1 MVPRRPV
8 PAARV
13 FASLALATAGAA
25 LGACAPPEDLRTA
38 GEPPLE
44 RVASAAT
51 TGRLQGVVYAGS
63 NTEDRLVDATV
74 RLSPGNLTRAVR
86 STDAYWFFTVAPGDY
101 TVTAQAPGYNAAS
114 VQRTVGANGDVWGSL
129 GLTRAQVPT
138 TGRLRGNVYDAR
150 TADMSARIVGARVRA
165 PSGAEDLTGLTGG
178 FTLVLPPGPVTLTA
192 TKDGWVAG
200 SVTRTVV
207 AGQDVWGS
215 IGLTPEAV
223 TPPRN
228 RPPAQPVL
236 VSPVAGAEITTPRP
250 LYGVGGLD
258 DPDGDA
264 LTLEVEVYADQDLA
278 TRTSR
283 GRIDV
288 PARRAEVTFAHGLD
302 DLPREAVLFWRVRV
316 LDAEFASPWTEPEA
330 FITPAA
336 PPPTVEPDQPWV
348 GTVRAEPAANAT
360 PMVGPLVAPTEAA
373 EVALTQPRLEAAPV
387 VDPDGDRVRY
397 AFQLAV
403 DDVFLQVE
411 ASSGLVDDPA
421 WTPPRPLARGAVF
434 YARVRAA
441 DPRELG
447 AWSAPTSFSVAADAE
462 TVGVGGGSAFDRVAA
477 PTGEASLEPTPP
489 SCRAAGDTPSVLAAL
504 GLFALAGAR
513 ARRRAATRVGSAAA
527 VTPTPSG
534 NARRAR

>member
-1 MVPRRPV
+1 MVPRGPV
-8 PAARV
+8 PAALV
-13 FASLALATAGAA
+13 FASLAVALA
-25 LGACAPPEDLRTA
+25 ACAPAEGPRQA
-38 GEPPLE
+38 GAPREVWEFE

-51 TGRLQGVVYAGS
+51 TGRLQGVVFAGS
-63 NTEDRLVDATV
+63 STEDRLVDATV
-74 RLSPGNLTRAVR
+74 RLSPGNVTRAVR
-86 STDAYWFFTVAPGDY
+86 STDAYWFFTVEPGDY
-101 TVTAQAPGYNAAS
+101 TVTAQAPGYDAAS
-114 VQRTVGANGDVWGSL
+114 VQRTVGANGDVWGSI
-129 GLTRAQVPT
+129 GLTRTQVPT
-138 TGRLRGNVYDAR
+138 TGRFRGNVYDAR
-150 TADMSARIVGARVRA
+150 AADMSTRIVGARVRA
-165 PSGAEDLTGLTGG
+165 PSGAEDLSGLTGG

-215 IGLTPEAV
+215 ISLTPEAV

-236 VSPVAGAEITTPRP
+236 VSPIAGAEVTTPRP

-258 DPDGDA
+258 DPDGDP
-264 LTLEVEVYADQDLA
+264 LVLELEVYADQALA
-278 TRTSR
+278 TRVSR
-283 GRIDV
+283 GRVDV
-288 PARRAEVTFAHGLD
+288 PARRAEVTLAHGLD
-302 DLPREAVLFWRVRV
+302 DLPREAVVFWRVRV

-336 PPPTVEPDQPWV
+336 PPPTVERDQPWLGV
-348 GTVRAEPAANAT
+348 VRAEPAANGT
-360 PMVGPLVAPTEAA
+360 PTMGPLVAPAEAD
-373 EVALTQPRLEAAPV
+373 EVGQTQPRLAAAPV

-421 WTPPRPLARGAVF
+421 WTPPRPLARGAVY

-441 DPRELG
+441 DPREFG

-462 TVGVGGGSAFDRVAA
+462 TVGVGGGSTFDRVAA
-477 PTGEASLEPTPP
+477 PTGEASLEPASP
-489 SCRAAGDTPSVLAAL
+489 SCQVAGEAPCALSAAGIV
-504 GLFALAGAR
+504 ALAFAR
-513 ARRRAATRVGSAAA
+513 AIRRASNHVRG
-527 VTPTPSG
+527 
-534 NARRAR
+534 RRPERGYSDAQR